1 MVVIRFESMR
11 SQRDQQPACEA
22 LSHVVQAVAGRILRE
37 LYGADAELAHQD
49 PAKLGKGA
57 DGATHDRAVDLK
69 AVARDL
75 HDDVV
80 GMAFKTG
87 RQRQT
92 DHVFAA

>member
-1 MVVIRFESMR
+1 
-11 SQRDQQPACEA
+11 
-22 LSHVVQAVAGRILRE
+22 VQAVAGRILRK

-49 PAKLGKGA
+49 PAKLEGRRWR
-57 DGATHDRAVDLK
+57 DTHDRAVDLK

-87 RQRQT
+87 ASGRPIML
-92 DHVFAA
+92 FAAGHAHSLRRCAVVGFHQH